1 MLQTDDSSIRILLT
15 GAAGKM
21 GRTTA
26 ALIGER
32 PCFSLIGGIDINA
45 ASLPLSCDYPIFS
58 SFSECSARADVII
71 DFSHHTALEGLLVY
85 AMHEAIPVVIATTG
99 HTAQE
104 MALIKE
110 AALQIPIFYSQ
121 NLSLGIN
128 ILNELV
134 RYAAAALRDFDVEI
148 VEKHH
153 KNKLD
158 APSGT
163 ALMLADTVEGGRA
176 KDAQEKIG
184 IHSVR
189 GGTIVGEHEVIFAGS
204 NEVITLSHSASS
216 REIYAEGALRAAAYI
231 VNQPA
236 GLYHM
241 SALLTTLRP
250 H

>member
-1 MLQTDDSSIRILLT
+1 MIRILLT

-21 GRTTA
+21 GRATA
-26 ALIGER
+26 ALALQRSGFE
-32 PCFSLIGGIDINA
+32 LVAGIDINA
-45 ASLPLSCDYPIFS
+45 AALPLSCDYPIFP
-58 SFSECSARADVII
+58 SFSECGVRADVII

-85 AMHEAIPVVIATTG
+85 AMREAIPVVVATTG

-104 MALIKE
+104 LALLKD
-110 AALQIPIFYSQ
+110 AAQTLPIFHSQ
-121 NLSLGIN
+121 NLSLGVN
-128 ILNELV
+128 ILTELV
-134 RYAAAALRDFDVEI
+134 RHTAAALDGFDIEI

-163 ALMLADTVEGGRA
+163 ALMLADAAASARGRA
-176 KDAQEKIG
+176 SDGENPESGIG

-204 NEVITLSHSASS
+204 NEVITLTHSASS

-231 VNQPA
+231 VGKPA
-236 GLYHM
+236 GLYDM
-241 SALLTTLRP
+241 RTLLADMRAK
-250 H
+250 